1 VIGVLVA
8 VGAVD
13 LEAELLPMLA
23 DTPDVHVVRRCVD
36 VADLI
41 SVAASHQADA
51 ALVSLALPGLDAD
64 VVSRLSELEVA
75 VVGLSE
81 AGTDGDGVTLLRLG
95 VDTVTSRDELPD
107 LPAVVAGVRRPATA
121 ESLPTTGAAPVD
133 VGLRRG
139 RLIAVWG
146 PAGSPG
152 RSTVA
157 IGLATESA
165 RLGLAALLVDADV
178 YGGTTAQLLGLLDE
192 SSGLLAATRAAN
204 VGGLTV
210 DTLAR
215 HAREVGR
222 GLRVLTG
229 LPRADRWPELRPVL
243 LRSVLDNSRALA
255 DLTVVDCGFS
265 LERDEEIVYDTAAP
279 RRNGATLEALERAER
294 VVVVGSADPVGIG
307 RLIRGL
313 DELRT
318 VLPGVAPSV
327 LVNRSRPTLGWGGD
341 DIADMIARASGIEVA
356 AVLPEDPASC
366 DRALVQGRGVTECAP
381 DSPLARAL
389 HRVAADL
396 VGAVPAGRRGLR
408 RRTAATAR

>member
-1 VIGVLVA
+1 
-8 VGAVD
+8 
-13 LEAELLPMLA
+13 
-23 DTPDVHVVRRCVD
+23 
-36 VADLI
+36 
-41 SVAASHQADA
+41 
-51 ALVSLALPGLDAD
+51 
-64 VVSRLSELEVA
+64 
-75 VVGLSE
+75 
-81 AGTDGDGVTLLRLG
+81 
-95 VDTVTSRDELPD
+95 
-107 LPAVVAGVRRPATA
+107 
-121 ESLPTTGAAPVD
+121 VD

-210 DTLAR
+210 DMLAR
-215 HAREVGR
+215 HAREVSP

-279 RRNGATLEALERAER
+279 RRNGATLEALERAES

-318 VLPGVAPSV
+318 VLPAVAPSV
-327 LVNRSRPTLGWGGD
+327 LVNRSRPALGWGAD
-341 DIADMIARASGIEVA
+341 DIAEMIARASGVEVT
-356 AVLPEDPASC
+356 AVLPDDPAAC

-381 DSPLARAL
+381 DSPLSRAL
-389 HRVAADL
+389 HRVTADL
-396 VGAVPAGRRGLR
+396 VGAAPAGRRGLR